1 MPKTRE
7 SKIRANA
14 KYDSTHCTGL
24 YLKFN
29 NGTDSDI
36 LEKLSSVPNRQGY
49 IKSLI
54 RQDIGTCSVPKQTD
68 SVPVSAHKKM
78 SLNTIYKFLQK
89 QADMQQDKYDGVY
102 DLLNALT
109 GKLMGYTPGESYPY
123 LQ

>member
-54 RQDIGTCSVPKQTD
+54 RQDIARTFSVPKQTD
-68 SVPVSAHKKM
+68 SVPVST
-78 SLNTIYKFLQK
+78 NDRFRDPF
-89 QADMQQDKYDGVY
+89 ADTLADAVGTWIDKATSVLSDERPYIICDSVHE
-102 DLLNALT
+102 
-109 GKLMGYTPGESYPY
+109 KEGE
-123 LQ
+123 